1 MGSGRVG
8 VVATGRRRLSTGPD
22 VAAAP
27 TDVRDVGFEVLYQ
40 EEYEPMV
47 RVAALMLR
55 DDDAAAE
62 VVHDSFAKVYER
74 WDRLDRPG
82 AYLRTA
88 VVNGCRDRRRRL
100 RFRQQ
105 TAVPRVEAATL
116 GHDDLLGVLDALT
129 NRQRDALVLR
139 FYLGLSEAEIAEAL
153 GVRPGTVK
161 SLVHRGL
168 ADLAALLADDGDGR
182 QRPGGAGDGAA
193 SRRPNDGGAR

>member
-8 VVATGRRRLSTGPD
+8 VVATGRRRVTMGP
-22 VAAAP
+22 AAAAASAA
-27 TDVRDVGFEVLYQ
+27 VRDVGFEVLYQ
-40 EEYEPMV
+40 DEYEPMV

-82 AYLRTA
+82 AYLRTS
-88 VVNGCRDRRRRL
+88 VVNGCRDRRRRT

-105 TAVPRVEAATL
+105 VVVPPAEAATL
-116 GHDDLLGVLDALT
+116 GQDDLLGVLDALSP
-129 NRQRDALVLR
+129 RQRDALVLR

-168 ADLAALLADDGDGR
+168 AELAALVTDEPGR
-182 QRPGGAGDGAA
+182 
-193 SRRPNDGGAR
+193 SNDGEGR